1 MEWLKLRSVR
11 STSWILLVFAAG
23 MIGLAVLVLSHAHWA
38 TMSAATGTPSTRSN
52 ESFTGL
58 ALGQLVLGVLGVLA
72 ITSEFSSGMIRAT
85 FAAVPRLAD
94 RAGRQ
99 GGRGRRHHA
108 GGGGGAGLA
117 AFAAGELALRPG
129 LDATLA
135 QPGVLRAVLMGGA
148 YPCLIALIALGLGAI
163 VRNTAA
169 AISAVVGILFV
180 LPLILLPLGYSIQN
194 SVGQFM
200 PMLIAENSLTA
211 VKAQSHTLSPGLGFG
226 MLCVVRGRRA
236 GRRHPG
242 AGPARRVTGTIGS
255 MESELRRVA
264 GIVLGAPF
272 TRRTRRELLYCLFGG
287 LAGVAGFVVTVV
299 LLTSGFTVSASVI
312 GTVVG
317 LLLITV
323 GLRVSR
329 RLGSLHRRLLRR
341 FPGYPVEAPPRF
353 QPGTGVLGRLD
364 RRLRDRAAWR
374 GVWYSLIKLPVAAVQ
389 LYVVTLTIFGLVDI
403 TYPVDWLLFRNHSAG
418 TSLSPM
424 VAIVPFPFG
433 GAFHISSW
441 LGTYPAA
448 FFGALCVICAAWLA
462 RGITAAD
469 HALVRSLLAPTSMA
483 ERVSELERT
492 RTLAVEDSAA
502 ALRRVERDLHDGAQM
517 RLAALAM
524 NLGMARE
531 KLDDD
536 DATVRELI
544 DAAHRNAVD
553 ALADLRDLAR
563 GIHPP
568 VLDNGLASALDS
580 LAASSA
586 IPASVTAS
594 IGQRPAPAIE
604 TIAYFCAAELIANAT
619 KHSYA
624 NQITINIS
632 TERAGLL
639 CLDVSDDGIGGADAT
654 RGGLSG
660 LVQRVSTVDGRID
673 VSSPPG
679 GPTVVTVVLPMKA

>member
-1 MEWLKLRSVR
+1 ME
-11 STSWILLVFAAG
+11 
-23 MIGLAVLVLSHAHWA
+23 
-38 TMSAATGTPSTRSN
+38 
-52 ESFTGL
+52 E
-58 ALGQLVLGVLGVLA
+58 
-72 ITSEFSSGMIRAT
+72 EF
-85 FAAVPRLAD
+85 
-94 RAGRQ
+94 
-99 GGRGRRHHA
+99 
-108 GGGGGAGLA
+108 
-117 AFAAGELALRPG
+117 
-129 LDATLA
+129 
-135 QPGVLRAVLMGGA
+135 
-148 YPCLIALIALGLGAI
+148 
-163 VRNTAA
+163 
-169 AISAVVGILFV
+169 
-180 LPLILLPLGYSIQN
+180 
-194 SVGQFM
+194 
-200 PMLIAENSLTA
+200 
-211 VKAQSHTLSPGLGFG
+211 
-226 MLCVVRGRRA
+226 
-236 GRRHPG
+236 
-242 AGPARRVTGTIGS
+242 
-255 MESELRRVA
+255 RRVA
-264 GIVLGAPF
+264 GIVLGAPL
-272 TRRTRRELLYCLFGG
+272 TRRTGQELLYCLIGG

-299 LLTSGFTVSASVI
+299 LLTSGFTVSASII
-312 GTVVG
+312 GTVIG

-329 RLGSLHRRLLRR
+329 RLGSLHRRMLGR
-341 FPGYPVEAPPRF
+341 FLGHRVEAPPKF
-353 QPGTGVLGRLD
+353 QPATGVLGRLD

-374 GVWYSLIKLPVAAVQ
+374 GIWYSLIKLPVAAVQ

-403 TYPVDWLLFRNHSAG
+403 TYPVDWLLFRNHPAG
-418 TSLSPM
+418 TSLSPL
-424 VAIVPFPFG
+424 VAVVPLPFIG
-433 GAFHISSW
+433 SISVSSW
-441 LGTYPAA
+441 LATYFAA
-448 FFGALCVICAAWLA
+448 LAGALCVVIAAWLA
-462 RGITAAD
+462 RGINAAD
-469 HALVRSLLAPTSMA
+469 HALARRLLGPTTMA

-531 KLDDD
+531 KLDED

-568 VLDNGLASALDS
+568 VLDNGLGSALDS

-594 IGQRPAPAIE
+594 IDPRPAPAIE

-624 NQITINIS
+624 NQITVNIS

-639 CLDVSDDGIGGADAT
+639 RLDISDDGVGGADVT
-654 RGGLSG
+654 RGSGLSG